1 MGHITNQTTKS
12 WHKQWK
18 PGLYLLKIYEHY
30 RKEPAIMK
38 KNNLLFIA
46 IGISIFFLGAWGIY
60 NFESP
65 FLPLLLFWGSFLLT
79 LPTGI
84 WQQTRLEEFFATKS
98 QPHTPIPHEPLFLA
112 RLFVALSY
120 IARHR
125 GILGLCES
133 KIDKNYNNVIYHLG
147 KNLVIDGY
155 APDYVKEFLE
165 NALRLMHEQINAK
178 IHFLKQAGLCLTFV
192 GLSGGLAGAAAYTLR
207 CLKGSIPTGGLA
219 CLILIATMFLMRGE
233 GGCHPSTKAGGDQ
246 AVRAEADQSKA
257 QDNGN
262 HAGQMNTL
270 PQESPEIV
278 PMQSEVDVHIN
289 SLRP

>member
-1 MGHITNQTTKS
+1 
-12 WHKQWK
+12 
-18 PGLYLLKIYEHY
+18 
-30 RKEPAIMK
+30 MK
-38 KNNLLFIA
+38 KANLLFIA

-65 FLPLLLFWGSFLLT
+65 FLPLLLFLGSFLLT

-84 WQQTRLEEFFATKS
+84 WQKTRLEEFFATKS

-155 APDYVKEFLE
+155 DHDYVKEFLE
-165 NALRLMHEQINAK
+165 NALRLMHERINAK
-178 IHFLKQAGLCLTFV
+178 IHFLKQSGLCLTFV
-192 GLSGGLAGAAAYTLR
+192 GLSGGLAGAAAYALR
-207 CLKGSIPTGGLA
+207 CLNGSAPTGGLA
-219 CLILIATMFLMRGE
+219 CLILIATMFLMLGVLFFLLLPGRIRSNGRKELCIQRQVARGLQ
-233 GGCHPSTKAGGDQ
+233 SLQSGDSYV
-246 AVRAEADQSKA
+246 AIL
-257 QDNGN
+257 
-262 HAGQMNTL
+262 L
-270 PQESPEIV
+270 PQYAFLNMEEIAMIAED
-278 PMQSEVDVHIN
+278 PLPAELRDEKHIDDYEN
-289 SLRP
+289 ALRNLRIELHDYKLL